1 MTQYS
6 TEKSGGKLEPLSKRL
21 TENQEN
27 RRTYWSLTHSGHF
40 QACAAV
46 FSHVN
51 SLLVPY
57 RIYSIQQQK
66 SQQIHIAQHL
76 DFILYFA
83 LSCKSVCLLRN
94 NETCHNNYEED
105 YSSIIL
111 VKPQLLPIHVN
122 LWMAGCSMM
131 SVAIFYIYVP
141 SEVHYYLKPCSKKEV
156 TCMFH
161 HVCKLKN

>member
-1 MTQYS
+1 MTRYF
-6 TEKSGGKLEPLSKRL
+6 TEKSGGKLQPLSKRL

-27 RRTYWSLTHSGHF
+27 RRTYCSLTHSGHF
-40 QACAAV
+40 QDWAAV
-46 FSHVN
+46 FSQVN

-57 RIYSIQQQK
+57 RIYSTQQQK

-83 LSCKSVCLLRN
+83 LSWKSVCLLRN

-111 VKPQLLPIHVN
+111 VKPQLLPHPCKFMNDRLFNDECGDILYLCPFWGALLPKV
-122 LWMAGCSMM
+122 LFQERGYM
-131 SVAIFYIYVP
+131 YVP
-141 SEVHYYLKPCSKKEV
+141 PRL
-156 TCMFH
+156 
-161 HVCKLKN
+161 

>member
-1 MTQYS
+1 MTRYF
-6 TEKSGGKLEPLSKRL
+6 TEKSGGKLQPLSKRL

-27 RRTYWSLTHSGHF
+27 RRTYCSLTHSGHF

-46 FSHVN
+46 FSQVN

-83 LSCKSVCLLRN
+83 LSWKSVCLLRN

-111 VKPQLLPIHVN
+111 VKSQLLPHPCKFMKDRLFNDECGDI
-122 LWMAGCSMM
+122 LYLCPFWGALLPKALFQERGYM
-131 SVAIFYIYVP
+131 YVP
-141 SEVHYYLKPCSKKEV
+141 PRL
-156 TCMFH
+156 
-161 HVCKLKN
+161 